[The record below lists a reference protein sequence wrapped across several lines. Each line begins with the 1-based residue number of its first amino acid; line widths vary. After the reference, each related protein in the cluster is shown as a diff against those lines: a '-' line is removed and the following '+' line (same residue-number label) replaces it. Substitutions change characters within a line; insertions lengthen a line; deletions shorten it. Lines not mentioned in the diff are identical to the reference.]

1 MQKLQPNNFKIMKK
15 HLLIIGLVI
24 LAGRVSAGDWTGFR
38 GPFGNGVSDEV
49 GLPVKLDIEKH
60 IAWKVDLPGKGLSS
74 PLVVGDRVF
83 VTASGGTRQDRLQIL
98 CLSSIDGSVIWHRQF
113 WAMGSTMCHSKTSIA
128 APTPVTDGVSLF
140 AIFSSNDLFCLD
152 LDGKLKWL
160 RGLTVDYPNARNSL
174 GMASSLVLANGIL
187 VTQVEND
194 SESFVVGLDRGSGS
208 NLWKIN
214 RPKSANWT
222 TATVHKSKSGKEQ
235 VYLQW
240 GKGIHAID
248 PDSGNVV
255 WHYSDGASTIPS
267 SALKG
272 NMLYV
277 PSQGLTA
284 LELSKDGKSFKQKW
298 RSGRLRPGTA
308 SPLAY
313 RNHIYSLNN
322 AGVLACA
329 DIDSGKRLWQ
339 LRLDGPFGGSP
350 VVADNHL
357 YVFSEEGVA
366 QVVDLTAPEGD
377 ISSKMDLGEMI
388 QCSPAVA
395 NGALYV
401 RSNSSI
407 WKIARKTRF

>member
-1 MQKLQPNNFKIMKK
+1 MKK
-15 HLLIIGLVI
+15 YLLIIGLVV
-24 LAGRVSAGDWTGFR
+24 LSGRVLAGDWTGFR
-38 GPFGNGVSDEV
+38 GPFGNGISDEV

-60 IAWKVDLPGKGLSS
+60 IAWKIDLPGKGLSS
-74 PLVVGDRVF
+74 PLVVGNRVF

-98 CLSSIDGSVIWHRQF
+98 CLSSIDGSLIWKRQF

-140 AIFSSNDLFCLD
+140 AIFSSNDLFCFD

-174 GMASSLVLANGIL
+174 GMASSLVLANGVL
-187 VTQVEND
+187 VAQVEND
-194 SESFVVGLDRGSGS
+194 SESFVVGLDKGTGG
-208 NLWKIN
+208 NIWKIN

-222 TATVHKSKSGKEQ
+222 TATVQKSKSGKER
-235 VYLQW
+235 VFLQS
-240 GKGIHAID
+240 GQGIHAID
-248 PDSGNVV
+248 PNSGKII

-267 SALKG
+267 SALLG

-284 LELSKDGKSFKQKW
+284 LELSKDGKSFEQKW
-298 RSGRLRPGTA
+298 RSSRLRPGTA

-322 AGVLACA
+322 AGVLTCA
-329 DIDSGKRLWQ
+329 DIESGKRLWQ

-357 YVFSEEGVA
+357 YVFSEEGLA
-366 QVVDLTAPEGD
+366 QVVDLTAPEGA
-377 ISSKMDLGEMI
+377 ISGKMDLGEMI
-388 QCSPAVA
+388 QCSPALA

-401 RSNSSI
+401 RSNLRI
-407 WKIARKTRF
+407 WKIAKKTNF

>member
-1 MQKLQPNNFKIMKK
+1 MKK
-15 HLLIIGLVI
+15 YLLIIALVF
-24 LAGRVSAGDWTGFR
+24 LTARVSAGDWTGFR
-38 GPFGNGVSDEV
+38 GPHGNGVSEEV
-49 GLPVKLDIEKH
+49 GLPVNLDIEKH
-60 IAWKVDLPGKGLSS
+60 IAWKVALPGKGLSS

-83 VTASGGTRQDRLQIL
+83 VTVSGGTRQDRLQII

-140 AIFSSNDLFCLD
+140 AIFSSNDIFCLD
-152 LDGKLKWL
+152 LNGNLKWL

-174 GMASSLVLANGIL
+174 GMASSLVLANDVL
-187 VTQVEND
+187 VAQVEND
-194 SESFVVGLDRGSGS
+194 SESFVVGLDKGNGS

-222 TATVHKSKSGKEQ
+222 TATVNKSKFGKDQVFLQSGE
-235 VYLQW
+235 
-240 GKGIHAID
+240 GIHAID
-248 PDSGNVV
+248 PENGNMV

-267 SALKG
+267 SVLKG

-284 LELSKDGKSFKQKW
+284 LELSKDGKTFKQKW

-308 SPLAY
+308 SPLVY

-329 DIDSGKRLWQ
+329 DIESGKRLWQ

-350 VVADNHL
+350 IVAENHL
-357 YVFSEEGVA
+357 YVFSEEGLA
-366 QVVDLTAPEGD
+366 QVVDLTAPEGN
-377 ISSKMDLGEMI
+377 ISGKMDLGEMI

-395 NGALYV
+395 NGAIYV

-407 WKIARKTRF
+407 WKIARKIRF

>member
-1 MQKLQPNNFKIMKK
+1 MKK
-15 HLLIIGLVI
+15 YLLIVVLVV
-24 LAGRVSAGDWTGFR
+24 LSGRVLAGDWTGFR
-38 GPFGNGVSDEV
+38 GPFGNGISDEV

-60 IAWKVDLPGKGLSS
+60 IAWKIDLPGKGLSS
-74 PLVVGDRVF
+74 PLVVGNRVF

-98 CLSSIDGSVIWHRQF
+98 CLSSIDGSLIWKRQF

-140 AIFSSNDLFCLD
+140 AIFSSNDLFCFS

-174 GMASSLVLANGIL
+174 GMASSLVLANGVL
-187 VTQVEND
+187 VAQVEND
-194 SESFVVGLDRGSGS
+194 SESFVVGLDKDSGG
-208 NLWKIN
+208 NIWKIN

-222 TATVHKSKSGKEQ
+222 TATVHKSKSGKER
-235 VYLQW
+235 VFLQS
-240 GKGIHAID
+240 GQGIHAID
-248 PDSGNVV
+248 PNSGKII

-267 SALKG
+267 SALLG

-298 RSGRLRPGTA
+298 RSSRLRPGTA

-357 YVFSEEGVA
+357 YVFSEEGLA
-366 QVVDLTAPEGD
+366 QVVDLTAPEGA
-377 ISSKMDLGEMI
+377 ISGKMDLGEMI
-388 QCSPAVA
+388 QCSPALA

-401 RSNSSI
+401 RSNLRI
-407 WKIARKTRF
+407 WKIAKKTSF

>member
-1 MQKLQPNNFKIMKK
+1 MKK
-15 HLLIIGLVI
+15 YLLIIGLVV
-24 LAGRVSAGDWTGFR
+24 LSGRVLAGDWTGFR
-38 GPFGNGVSDEV
+38 GPFGNGISDEV

-60 IAWKVDLPGKGLSS
+60 IAWKIDLPGKGLSS
-74 PLVVGDRVF
+74 PLVVGNRVF

-98 CLSSIDGSVIWHRQF
+98 CLSSIDGSLIWKRQF

-140 AIFSSNDLFCLD
+140 AIFSSNDLFCFD

-174 GMASSLVLANGIL
+174 GMASSLVLANGVL
-187 VTQVEND
+187 VAQVEND
-194 SESFVVGLDRGSGS
+194 SESFVVGLDKGTGG
-208 NLWKIN
+208 NIWKIN
-214 RPKSANWT
+214 RQKSANWT
-222 TATVHKSKSGKEQ
+222 TATVHKSKFGKES
-235 VYLQW
+235 VFLQS
-240 GKGIHAID
+240 GQGIHAID
-248 PDSGNVV
+248 PNSGKII

-267 SALKG
+267 SALLG

-284 LELSKDGKSFKQKW
+284 LELSKDGKSFEQKW
-298 RSGRLRPGTA
+298 RSSRLRPGTA

-357 YVFSEEGVA
+357 YVFSEEGLA
-366 QVVDLTAPEGD
+366 QVVDLTAPEGA
-377 ISSKMDLGEMI
+377 ISGKMDLGEMI
-388 QCSPAVA
+388 QCSPALA

-401 RSNSSI
+401 RSNLRI
-407 WKIARKTRF
+407 WKIAKKTNF

>member
-1 MQKLQPNNFKIMKK
+1 MKK
-15 HLLIIGLVI
+15 YLLIIGLVV
-24 LAGRVSAGDWTGFR
+24 LSGRVLAGDWTGFR
-38 GPFGNGVSDEV
+38 GPFGNGISDEV

-60 IAWKVDLPGKGLSS
+60 IAWKIDLPGKGLSS
-74 PLVVGDRVF
+74 PLVLGNRVF

-98 CLSSIDGSVIWHRQF
+98 CLSSIDGSLIWKRQF

-140 AIFSSNDLFCLD
+140 AIFSSNDLFCFD
-152 LDGKLKWL
+152 FEGKLKWL

-174 GMASSLVLANGIL
+174 GMASSLVLANGVL
-187 VTQVEND
+187 VAQVEND
-194 SESFVVGLDRGSGS
+194 SESFVVGLDKGTGG
-208 NLWKIN
+208 NIWKIN

-222 TATVHKSKSGKEQ
+222 TATVHKSKTGKER
-235 VYLQW
+235 VFLQS
-240 GKGIHAID
+240 GQGIHAID
-248 PDSGNVV
+248 PNSGKII

-267 SALKG
+267 SALLG

-298 RSGRLRPGTA
+298 RSSRLRPGTA

-313 RNHIYSLNN
+313 RNHIYSLNK

-357 YVFSEEGVA
+357 YVFSEEGLA
-366 QVVDLTAPEGD
+366 QVVDLTAPEGA
-377 ISSKMDLGEMI
+377 ISGKMDLGEMI
-388 QCSPAVA
+388 QCSPALA

-401 RSNSSI
+401 RSNLRI
-407 WKIARKTRF
+407 WKIAKKTNF

>member
-1 MQKLQPNNFKIMKK
+1 MKK
-15 HLLIIGLVI
+15 HLLIIALVV
-24 LAGRVSAGDWTGFR
+24 LSGSVFAGDWTGFR
-38 GPFGNGVSDEV
+38 GPLGNGISDEI
-49 GLPVKLDIEKH
+49 GLPVKLDIDKH
-60 IAWKVDLPGKGLSS
+60 VAWKIQLPGKGLSS
-74 PLVVGDRVF
+74 PLVVGNRVF
-83 VTASGGTRQDRLQIL
+83 VTSSGGTRQDRLQIL
-98 CLSSIDGSVIWHRQF
+98 CLSSIDGSVIWRRQF

-128 APTPVTDGVSLF
+128 APTPVTDGESLF

-152 LDGKLKWL
+152 LDGNLKWL

-174 GMASSLVLANGIL
+174 GMASSLVMTDDIL
-187 VTQVEND
+187 VVQVEND
-194 SESFVVGLDRGSGS
+194 SESFVAGLNKTNGG
-208 NLWKIN
+208 NLWKID

-222 TATVHKSKSGKEQ
+222 TVTIRKSNFGKEQ
-235 VYLQW
+235 VLLQS

-248 PDSGNVV
+248 PLNGKVI

-267 SALKG
+267 SALDG

-284 LELSKDGKSFKQKW
+284 LELSRDGKSFKQKW

-308 SPLAY
+308 SPLVHG
-313 RNHIYSLNN
+313 NHVYSLNN

-329 DIDSGKRLWQ
+329 DVESGKRLWQ

-357 YVFSEEGVA
+357 YVFNEEGMA

-377 ISSKMDLGEMI
+377 ITGKMDLGEMI
-388 QCSPAVA
+388 QCSPAIA
-395 NGALYV
+395 NGAIYV
-401 RSNSSI
+401 RSNSHI
-407 WKIARKTRF
+407 WKIARKTRL